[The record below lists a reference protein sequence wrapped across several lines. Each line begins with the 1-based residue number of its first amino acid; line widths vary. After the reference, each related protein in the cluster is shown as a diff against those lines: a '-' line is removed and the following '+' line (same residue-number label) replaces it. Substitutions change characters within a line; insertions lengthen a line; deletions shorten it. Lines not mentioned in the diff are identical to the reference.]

1 MGEPQH
7 LLDVGGDHEHP
18 NALCRLLDEG
28 GIPTEEVVLEVTDE
42 KSLPKARRKQLQI
55 EHAAQASR
63 RAKLVKLANTFA
75 SDILLARA
83 EARHKTVE
91 AKSIFGVLL
100 LAATKGTEIE
110 IICEGTDEAAAL
122 EAICQLIESKFGEE

>member
-1 MGEPQH
+1 MQQRT
-7 LLDVGGDHEHP
+7 VIIT
-18 NALCRLLDEG
+18 NRLGLH
-28 GIPTEEVVLEVTDE
+28 
-42 KSLPKARRKQLQI
+42 AR
-55 EHAAQASR
+55 AT
-63 RAKLVKLANTFA
+63 AKLVKLANTFA